1 MNKNKVAKIL
11 LALFCSFL
19 ATKLHAGLGETLEQA
34 IQHYGP
40 VVKQEQSQHLPQ
52 NEAGMMY
59 EFNKDGF
66 RIQIR
71 LVGGRTAWILYLRD
85 DRPIYETEIRTLLEN
100 NAEGVTWST
109 GTQMP
114 NRTLKK
120 KITFT
125 RADSLADAE
134 YEEFGTYHGLLI
146 MTKAWRHATSSTGG
160 L

>member
-1 MNKNKVAKIL
+1 M
-11 LALFCSFL
+11 
-19 ATKLHAGLGETLEQA
+19 TKLHAGLGESLDQA

-40 VVKQEQSQHLPQ
+40 AVKQEQGEHLPQ
-52 NEAGMMY
+52 NEAGIMY
-59 EFNKDGF
+59 EFNKEGF

-71 LVGGRTAWILYLRD
+71 LVGGRTAWILYLRK

-100 NAEGVTWST
+100 NAEGTTWST
-109 GTQMP
+109 GTEVP
-114 NRTLKK
+114 NPTAKK

-134 YEEFGTYHGLLI
+134 YQELGTYHGLLI
-146 MTKAWRHATSSTGG
+146 MAKAWRHATSSASG